1 MVKNYILSNII
12 VQPNRT
18 SLEESEATLH
28 EEDDDGHYNQEELI
42 SLLGDLSSSRLGLIK
57 SSYDVLYLCV
67 HVVLLVRSRLL
78 LYSLLHSER
87 VDG

>member
-1 MVKNYILSNII
+1 MVKNYIPSTII
-12 VQPNRT
+12 VRPDRA

-42 SLLGDLSSSRLGLIK
+42 SLLGDLSSPRLGLIK
-57 SSYDVLYLCV
+57 SSYDVLYLCL
-67 HVVLLVRSRLL
+67 HVVLLLRCRLL
-78 LYSLLHSER
+78 LYSLWHSER